1 MKPSLVLAACTSL
14 ILSLHLPAHAQAT
27 SDLGALNEYAD
38 MMATNAACKTLNI
51 DHSDKIEKLLAAK
64 LEFMTT
70 LATNQSV
77 SAAARQS
84 LNKVIDK
91 TRRKDYDKAR
101 FDTVKREFLEA
112 PAEKLTEVCTL
123 MPKYLE
129 NEFVKVEIASRMSSL
144 PLFVPPPQAQ

>member
-1 MKPSLVLAACTSL
+1 MKPSLVLATCTFL
-14 ILSLHLPAHAQAT
+14 ILPLLLPAYSQTT

-51 DHSDKIEKLLAAK
+51 DHSAKIEELLATK
-64 LEFMTT
+64 LELMTT
-70 LATNQSV
+70 LTANQNLSV
-77 SAAARQS
+77 TAKQS
-84 LNKVIDK
+84 LDNVIDK

-101 FDTVKREFLEA
+101 FNTLKREFLEA

-129 NEFVKVEIASRMSSL
+129 NEFVKVEMARSMSSL
-144 PLFVPPPQAQ
+144 PLFAPPQ

>member
-1 MKPSLVLAACTSL
+1 MKPSLVLATCTFL
-14 ILSLHLPAHAQAT
+14 ILPLLLPAHSQTT

-51 DHSDKIEKLLAAK
+51 DHSAKIEELLATK
-64 LEFMTT
+64 LELMTT
-70 LATNQSV
+70 LATKQSV
-77 SAAARQS
+77 SAAAKQS
-84 LNKVIDK
+84 IDNVIDK

-101 FDTVKREFLEA
+101 FNTLKREFLEA

-129 NEFVKVEIASRMSSL
+129 NEFVKVEMARSMSSL
-144 PLFVPPPQAQ
+144 PLFSPPPQ